1 MLSSS
6 GKEKFEEKKEN
17 PFVPSSGKKPGKKI
31 SRILP
36 QSECQDKRADGHS
49 SDKKADLSDNSP
61 PIRKEKVKEAK
72 RKKQK
77 GDYDNQEIY
86 KKIADKLMD
95 LFGV

>member
-6 GKEKFEEKKEN
+6 GKEKFEEKKN
-17 PFVPSSGKKPGKKI
+17 SPVISSFGKETGKKI

-36 QSECQDKRADGHS
+36 QSECQDKRADGQT

>member
-1 MLSSS
+1 VLSSR
-6 GKEKFEEKKEN
+6 EKDKFDGKKEN
-17 PFVPSSGKKPGKKI
+17 PFILSSGKKPEKKI

-36 QSECQDKRADGHS
+36 QSEGEDQKVDNQI
-49 SDKKADLSDNSP
+49 SDEKADFSDDSP

-86 KKIADKLMD
+86 KKIADRLID